1 MTTQD
6 LIQAILSQNPAIS
19 EAEILERLASEKAR
33 TGGLLG
39 DETLL
44 RLIAA
49 KLGVQVQQ
57 NTIHN
62 SGILSSSRLFAGL
75 YDVTVAGRLIAV
87 YPARTFQGIEK
98 SGKFAT
104 LLIADNDGIL
114 RVVLWNEKAE
124 LVENGELKAGQAV
137 RLVHGYT
144 RADRTGKT
152 ELHLGSK
159 SQIELEPEG
168 KTDEYP
174 SIDKFTTKIKALTST
189 SGNVHLSGSVKG
201 ILGKKAFTR
210 NDNTE
215 GTVMRLT
222 LADDS
227 GEVTVV
233 VWNEKATELEKN
245 LTANTHL
252 QLVNAK
258 VKEAQNG
265 GLEVHVDQNTFVNVK
280 A

>member
-1 MTTQD
+1 MTTED
-6 LIQAILSQNPAIS
+6 LIRAILSQNPAIS
-19 EAEILERLASEKAR
+19 EAQILERLDAERTR

-57 NTIHN
+57 NNIHN
-62 SGILSSSRLFAGL
+62 SCILSSSRLFAGL

-87 YPARTFQGIEK
+87 YPARNFQGAEK

-104 LLIADNDGIL
+104 LLMADNDGIL
-114 RVVLWNEKAE
+114 RVVLWNERAE
-124 LVENGELKAGQAV
+124 LVENGELKAGQVV

-144 RADRTGKT
+144 RADRSGKT
-152 ELHLGSK
+152 ELHLSGK
-159 SQIELEPEG
+159 SQIEWEPEG
-168 KTDEYP
+168 KIGEYP
-174 SIDKFTTKIKALTST
+174 SMDKFNAKIKALTST
-189 SGNVHLSGSVKG
+189 SGNVHLSGGIKG
-201 ILGKKAFTR
+201 ILGKKTFSR
-210 NDNTE
+210 SDNSE

-222 LADDS
+222 LTDDS
-227 GEVTVV
+227 GQVTVV
-233 VWNEKATELEKN
+233 VWNEKVAELEKN
-245 LTANTHL
+245 LTANTRL
-252 QLVNAK
+252 QLINAR

-265 GLEVHVDQNTFVNVK
+265 DLEVHVDQNTFVNVK